1 MFFSTFSLTS
11 GASTGPGGMSY
22 DLTAAVPGLNS
33 MLINSGTQ
41 TFTPLASIQGPY
53 NDMGASGGPGGNTA
67 YLGKY
72 MQGYTAITVPGVG
85 RNVRWSTC
93 FPTTTSSPCFTC

>member
-1 MFFSTFSLTS
+1 
-11 GASTGPGGMSY
+11 MSY

-72 MQGYTAITVPGVG
+72 MQGYTAITVPGVAE
-85 RNVRWSTC
+85 RTLEYLFSHNNVLTL
-93 FPTTTSSPCFTC
+93 FHLLTSLVRIRP